1 MKAPQFRI
9 NKILISW
16 YLENKRDLPWRRD
29 LDPYR
34 VWLSEI
40 ILQQTQV
47 VQGLPYYEK
56 FVTRFPQV
64 AQLADAKEEE
74 VLKLWQ
80 GLGYYSRA
88 RNLHQ
93 TARRI
98 VNDYGGKFPD
108 QFKDLLSLQGVGVY
122 TASAIASICF
132 NRPKA
137 VVDGNVYRV
146 LSRLFGVN
154 EPINQ
159 SSGIKLFQE
168 LANIQLDGDDP
179 GTYNQAIMEFGA
191 LQCTPKLPKCHD
203 CPLNDRCVAL
213 ATGRIS
219 ELPVS
224 IKKGKI
230 KTEYYNFLVIE
241 DREGNYVLERRPEV
255 GIWAKLHQFPL
266 IESTTPITQEV
277 VRDHLVAKCGIHA
290 DDIMGL
296 NKINSEPVIHRLT
309 HKKLLVDFWCIPLS
323 VSIPESISMTQLAT
337 LAVPKV
343 IERFIEHQLPFDH

>member
-47 VQGLPYYEK
+47 AQGLPYYEK

-122 TASAIASICF
+122 TASAIASMCF

-191 LQCTPKLPKCHD
+191 LQCTPKLPK
-203 CPLNDRCVAL
+203 
-213 ATGRIS
+213 
-219 ELPVS
+219 
-224 IKKGKI
+224 
-230 KTEYYNFLVIE
+230 
-241 DREGNYVLERRPEV
+241 
-255 GIWAKLHQFPL
+255 
-266 IESTTPITQEV
+266 
-277 VRDHLVAKCGIHA
+277 
-290 DDIMGL
+290 
-296 NKINSEPVIHRLT
+296 
-309 HKKLLVDFWCIPLS
+309 
-323 VSIPESISMTQLAT
+323 
-337 LAVPKV
+337 
-343 IERFIEHQLPFDH
+343 